1 VALQQQDAAW
11 RHAGMVF
18 FLAAVRL
25 APAQTAALWLQ
36 WCMPTPAQIEA
47 LNALLDTRTPITL
60 IETHDEPRVLA
71 LFTASAK
78 SKGREPWTWSA
89 SSGLRVVQGLKLQ
102 LMDLPTGNNAKGEGD
117 DTKELPAALA
127 AVERLRE
134 PALVLFLDIHPFLS
148 NPVITRRM
156 KELAL
161 RCEARGL
168 QLVFVGHDIKLPE
181 ELSPLASRFELE
193 PMTLDRVKAVFN
205 EELKRRRD
213 SKQDAT
219 GSRATLDSLLR
230 HMVGLPHASVRHLAR
245 LVLGDGEV
253 NAADLARVLAVKH
266 EVIGGAEVLQFEH
279 HLPTLD
285 DVAGMAALKRWLKLR
300 REPFLS
306 PQATGLPPPR
316 GVLLLGV
323 QGAGKSLAAKAIAA
337 SWQVPLFRMDF
348 GALYDKWQGES
359 ERKLREA
366 LRVADAMQP
375 CVLWMDEIEKG
386 LAGGDGAG
394 DGTGAGK
401 RMLGTLLTWMAER
414 RGSVFLAATAN
425 DIDSLPPELMRKGR
439 FDEIF
444 FVDLPSEPVRAGIFG
459 IHLKKHGVA
468 HDDAALAQLVAAS
481 AGFSGAEIEAAIVAA
496 RYEAHGSGQ
505 GAAAVA
511 QVAAELAKTRPLS
524 VTRAEAIEALRA
536 WAGERTVGVE

>member
-1 VALQQQDAAW
+1 
-11 RHAGMVF
+11 
-18 FLAAVRL
+18 
-25 APAQTAALWLQ
+25 
-36 WCMPTPAQIEA
+36 
-47 LNALLDTRTPITL
+47 
-60 IETHDEPRVLA
+60 
-71 LFTASAK
+71 
-78 SKGREPWTWSA
+78 
-89 SSGLRVVQGLKLQ
+89 
-102 LMDLPTGNNAKGEGD
+102 
-117 DTKELPAALA
+117 
-127 AVERLRE
+127 
-134 PALVLFLDIHPFLS
+134 
-148 NPVITRRM
+148 
-156 KELAL
+156 
-161 RCEARGL
+161 
-168 QLVFVGHDIKLPE
+168 
-181 ELSPLASRFELE
+181 
-193 PMTLDRVKAVFN
+193 MTLDRVKAVFN

-279 HLPTLD
+279 HVPTLD
-285 DVAGMAALKRWLKLR
+285 DVAGMAALKRWLKVR

-306 PQATGLPPPR
+306 PQATGLPAPR

-386 LAGGDGAG
+386 LGGSGSGGDGSG

-444 FVDLPSEPVRAGIFG
+444 FVDLPNEPVRAGIFG

-524 VTRAEAIEALRA
+524 VTRAEAIGALRV
-536 WAGERTVGVE
+536 WAADRTVGVE

>member
-1 VALQQQDAAW
+1 
-11 RHAGMVF
+11 
-18 FLAAVRL
+18 
-25 APAQTAALWLQ
+25 
-36 WCMPTPAQIEA
+36 MPTPQQIES
-47 LNALLDTRTPITL
+47 LQALLGTRTPITL

-71 LFTASAK
+71 LFAAAAK
-78 SKGREPWTWSA
+78 ANGRELWTWSA
-89 SSGLRVVQGLKLQ
+89 SSGLRVTQGLKLQ
-102 LMDLPTGNNAKGEGD
+102 LLDMPTGKDAKTTEPD

-127 AVERLRE
+127 AVERMRE

-148 NPVITRRM
+148 NPVITRGM

-161 RCEARGL
+161 RCEAKGL

-193 PMTLDRVKAVFN
+193 PMTLERVKAVFN

-213 SKQDAT
+213 AHRDAT

-230 HMVGLPHASVRHLAR
+230 HMVGLPQASVRHLAR

-266 EVIGGAEVLQFEH
+266 EVIGGAEVLSFEH
-279 HLPTLD
+279 HLPSLD

-300 REPFLS
+300 REPFLA
-306 PQATGLPPPR
+306 PQAAGLPPPR

-386 LAGGDGAG
+386 LAGGDGAS
-394 DGTGAGK
+394 DATGAGK

-425 DIDSLPPELMRKGR
+425 DIESLPPELMRKGR

-468 HDDAALAQLVAAS
+468 HDDSALAQLVAAS
-481 AGFSGAEIEAAIVAA
+481 HGFSGAEIEAAIVAA

-505 GAAAVA
+505 GAAVVA
-511 QVAAELAKTRPLS
+511 QVAAELARTRPLS
-524 VTRAEAIEALRA
+524 VTRAEAIESLRA
-536 WAGERTVGVE
+536 WASDRTVGVE